1 MKRRLVHNNNNKYN
15 KKQKWSNE
23 KEISW
28 LERTTARR
36 EKKKKISYSTWV
48 NLRTRQ
54 VLPTPALPTSTT
66 FITIWR
72 LTFHDDNDV
81 DVGGDVDVDVDI
93 EKKNDENEFI
103 S

>member
-1 MKRRLVHNNNNKYN
+1 MI
-15 KKQKWSNE
+15 QDAC
-23 KEISW
+23 
-28 LERTTARR
+28 T
-36 EKKKKISYSTWV
+36 
-48 NLRTRQ
+48 
-54 VLPTPALPTSTT
+54 TSTT